1 MLLWIVSTMT
11 ASLGGINIPK
21 RETEGEDENPGNSKS
36 LTDLVITLGEIL
48 GEDHDENHVDGQS
61 N

>member
-1 MLLWIVSTMT
+1 MT